1 LNWALVGLKILLND
15 IHTTGDIVLSSVQ
28 KGRIDA
34 LLEESD
40 SLRHFLRDNLTLSA
54 SNDITV
60 GEIEEAYATY
70 CPAKKWNPKSITVL
84 RKELAELMLEMF
96 GKTQSHSIKRQTGTQ
111 RGFRGVAFKEEV
123 TGEP

>member
-1 LNWALVGLKILLND
+1 MLWDD

-34 LLEESD
+34 LLAESD
-40 SLRHFLRDNLTLSA
+40 SLRHFLSDNLTLSP

-60 GEIEEAYATY
+60 GEIEEAYANY
-70 CPAKKWNPKSITVL
+70 CPVKKWNPKSITVL

-96 GKTQSHSIKRQTGTQ
+96 GKTQSHSIKREIGNQ
-111 RGFRGVAFKEEV
+111 RGFRGVTFKKEAQDV
-123 TGEP
+123 H